1 MKKFLIYLSFF
12 ILLMVAS
19 CKMGPNFKKPVLN
32 NPQAFLNDSLKG
44 DTLVY
49 DSVYNDSLMNLAWWE
64 LFQDSNLQE
73 LIKKAIANNQDY
85 LIAISRLEEA
95 RANLGYVKADL
106 YPKVDISAE
115 ATNSKMNLLGPT
127 NESLDRFSIA
137 PVLSWEIDFW
147 GKVRRATESAKA
159 SLLAT
164 EYSQHKIMLSLISDV
179 ISNYFLLLDY
189 KARHG
194 IAQKTYESRKAYLEI
209 ITARFEK
216 GIVPEIDV
224 NQAQIQEAQAE
235 AAIYLYERLIK
246 KTEYILR
253 LLIGE
258 NPGEVVTEAKLSE
271 QIVPPEVPPGLPS
284 QLIERRPDIR
294 EAEQMLAAQN
304 AQIGVA
310 QAMRFPSFSLTA
322 MFGVGSNELS
332 TLTSA
337 DGLIWSVG
345 GQMLGP
351 LFNFNKNK
359 RRVDVERE
367 RTKQM
372 LLTYEKTVLTAFKEV
387 EDAMVE
393 ISTYKNELEAR
404 RRQVSAAENALRLSK
419 ARYDRGVTSYLEV
432 LESNRQLFDAEL
444 IAVQTFDEYLRAYLK
459 LYKALGGGW

>member
-1 MKKFLIYLSFF
+1 MKKFILFFTISAILIVS
-12 ILLMVAS
+12 S
-19 CKMGPNFKKPVLN
+19 CKMGPNFQKPVLN

-64 LFQDSNLQE
+64 LFQDSSLQV
-73 LIKKAIANNQDY
+73 LIQKAVANNQDY

-106 YPKVDISAE
+106 YPKIDINAE
-115 ATNSKMNLLGPT
+115 AGTSKMNLLGT
-127 NESLDRFSIA
+127 SEDALNRFSIA
-137 PVLSWEIDFW
+137 PVVSWEIDFW
-147 GKVRRATESAKA
+147 GKIRRATESAKA

-164 EYSQHKIMLSLISDV
+164 EYSKQKIMISLISDV

-189 KARHG
+189 KARHN
-194 IAQKTYESRKAYLEI
+194 IALKTYQSRKSYLEI
-209 ITARFEK
+209 ISARYEK

-224 NQAQIQEAQAE
+224 NHAQIQEAQAE
-235 AAIYLYERLIK
+235 SAIYLYERLIK
-246 KTEYILR
+246 QTEYILR
-253 LLIGE
+253 ILVGE
-258 NPGEVVTEAKLSE
+258 NPGEIATDMTLEK

-284 QLIERRPDIR
+284 QLLERRPDVR
-294 EAEQMLAAQN
+294 EAEQLLAAQN

-332 TLTSA
+332 TLISA

-372 LLTYEKTVLTAFKEV
+372 LLSYEKTVLTAFKEV
-387 EDAMVE
+387 EDALVE
-393 ISTYKNELEAR
+393 IDTYKHELEAR
-404 RRQVSAAENALRLSK
+404 KRQVKAAENALRLSR

-432 LESNRQLFDAEL
+432 LESSRQLFDAEL
-444 IAVQTFDEYLRAYLK
+444 IAAQTFDNYLQAYLK
-459 LYKALGGGW
+459 LYKAIGGGW